1 MKITKNFSLEEFTN
15 SATAKKNKIDNTPNN
30 EAINNI
36 IRLATNILQPI
47 RDKLGEPIK
56 ITSGFRCKVL
66 NDKVGGVKTSQH
78 LTGDAADITLGSK
91 QGNKELMHMIIDMAE
106 KKEIT
111 FGQLIDEA
119 NCTWLHISN
128 PRAGKKTNQFLT
140 NK

>member
-91 QGNKELMHMIIDMAE
+91 KANNEVFEIIKEMIED
-106 KKEIT
+106 KKIT
-111 FGQLIDEA
+111 VGQLINEKGGS
-119 NCTWLHISN
+119 WIHISN
-128 PRAGKKTNQFLT
+128 PTVIRRNHILFL
-140 NK
+140 K